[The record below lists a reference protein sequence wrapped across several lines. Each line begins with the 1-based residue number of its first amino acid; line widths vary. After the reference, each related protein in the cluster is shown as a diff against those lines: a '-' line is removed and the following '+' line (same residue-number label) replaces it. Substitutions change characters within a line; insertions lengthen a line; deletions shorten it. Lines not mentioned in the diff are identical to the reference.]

1 MGFRGVFLRHGE
13 RNHQGLENGI
23 IEPEFT
29 LPSEGSVEC
38 RERLGG
44 LLRYYLPRG
53 RVIQGDLN
61 FRTLRSTLEV

>member
-1 MGFRGVFLRHGE
+1 M
-13 RNHQGLENGI
+13 ENGI

-29 LPSEGSVEC
+29 LPSEGSVDC

-61 FRTLRSTLEV
+61 FRTLRDRKGPPFGNRGSMTVR